1 MPCRWIV
8 NSEGWFLVS
17 TLSVCFMVW
26 TDIFKLPITN
36 YIATQTY
43 LAFSSCW
50 RTLQSSLEHSF
61 SFVVQSAHCFQFDKW
76 KPKHTQIVI
85 QYVSSASRK
94 RLRQRSKVI
103 CWQSAVDSAS
113 RLFAAGFRVKVPET
127 KTPSNQKHFADLLTQ
142 QKKHTRKSTSI
153 RSFVW
158 RTILSLKGVWYA
170 CALPVSFFARSKL
183 YHLCTQALCKTAHRL
198 NQVSKQTK
206 RRMHR
211 VRMLHEIPSNAF
223 CSQKLRR
230 MFPSSVLYIIV
241 GAAEDNERNGKYV

>member
-127 KTPSNQKHFADLLTQ
+127 KTSSNQKHFADLLTQ
-142 QKKHTRKSTSI
+142 QKKHTRKKYFDPQLCLAHDSIVKGCLICACSSRFILCAQQIVSLVHTST
-153 RSFVW
+153 
-158 RTILSLKGVWYA
+158 L
-170 CALPVSFFARSKL
+170 
-183 YHLCTQALCKTAHRL
+183 Q
-198 NQVSKQTK
+198 N
-206 RRMHR
+206 
-211 VRMLHEIPSNAF
+211 
-223 CSQKLRR
+223 
-230 MFPSSVLYIIV
+230 
-241 GAAEDNERNGKYV
+241 GAST